1 MEIAAVIERVE
12 RLSSI
17 DADAAADA
25 AELESALVTA
35 RQLAS
40 WVEARQASVVA
51 RLSAHV
57 SFPEAT
63 IAAASKTSIGQA
75 SKAKERS
82 DTLGR
87 TPALADKLDQGAIT
101 AAHVDVVTRSSKQ
114 LDDRQRA
121 KLFDCVD
128 TLASVAE
135 AATVDEF
142 RRRVA
147 LEATRLL
154 SDDGI
159 DRLTRQQRNTRLR
172 TWTDAEGMWCLGGRF
187 DPITAIKV
195 SAKLDTAVET
205 LFAEATPTHCP
216 TDPIERQQFL
226 AAHALARLVSGAG
239 GAKMGRPE
247 FVAVIDAD
255 APERTGPVGEF
266 AIPIELPARVIAELA
281 GNADTTAVIVRNGV
295 VLYAPGTLDQGRA
308 TRLANRAQRRALR
321 ALYSCCSI
329 PGCSVAY
336 DRCQLHH
343 IIWWRNGGL
352 TDLSNLLPVCSVHH
366 HKIHNDG
373 WIIELGPNRQL
384 TLRLPDGTIRITD
397 PPNRRTAA

>member
-1 MEIAAVIERVE
+1 MIERVE
-12 RLSSI
+12 RLSTI
-17 DADAAADA
+17 DADTTADA
-25 AELESALVTA
+25 DELESALVTA
-35 RQLAS
+35 RQLAA

-63 IAAASKTSIGQA
+63 IAAASKMSVGQA
-75 SKAKERS
+75 SKTRERS
-82 DTLGR
+82 DTL
-87 TPALADKLDQGAIT
+87 THVPALASKLDHGAIT
-101 AAHVDVVTRSSKQ
+101 AAHVDAVTRSSKQ
-114 LDDRQRA
+114 LDDRQRT
-121 KLFDCVD
+121 KLFDRVD
-128 TLASVAE
+128 NLAAVAE

-172 TWTDAEGMWCLGGRF
+172 TWTDAEGMWCLSGRF

-195 SAKLDTAVET
+195 SARVDTAVET
-205 LFAEATPTHCP
+205 LFAEATPDHCP

-226 AAHALARLVSGAG
+226 AAHALARLADGAG
-239 GAKMGRPE
+239 GAKPGRPE

-255 APERTGPVGEF
+255 APDQCGPVVEF
-266 AIPIELPARVIAELA
+266 AIPIELPARVLA
-281 GNADTTAVIVRNGV
+281 NLSGDADISPVVVRNGV
-295 VLYAPGTLDQGRA
+295 VLYAPGTLDQGRT

-321 ALYSCCSI
+321 GLYRACAI
-329 PGCSVAY
+329 PRCSVHY

-343 IIWWRNGGL
+343 IVWWRNGGR
-352 TDLSNLLPVCSVHH
+352 TDLNNLIPVCSKHH
-366 HKIHNDG
+366 SKIHNDG
-373 WIIELGPNRQL
+373 WVIELGPHREL
-384 TLRLPDGTIRITD
+384 TLRLPDGSIHTTG
-397 PPNRRTAA
+397 PPTRRTAA